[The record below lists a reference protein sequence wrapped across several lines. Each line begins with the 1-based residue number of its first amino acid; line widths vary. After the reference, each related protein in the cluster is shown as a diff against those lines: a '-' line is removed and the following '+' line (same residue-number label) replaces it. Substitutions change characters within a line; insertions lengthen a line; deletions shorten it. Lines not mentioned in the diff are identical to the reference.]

1 MTNAV
6 EQIRTRALAGQ
17 KFDAS
22 EVTPVL
28 REVALKWLAAY
39 TGDFDFLLD
48 LREKSARYDLSDGQ
62 VKGVLNCLLA
72 QVRRDATAPAPST
85 RITEAGFYRAQDGRI
100 VKVQESQA
108 GRLYAKVLTQV
119 GDDEWAFE
127 YVQGAMRF
135 VTPAD
140 KLSLEDAQ
148 AFGRLYGW
156 CCCCGRRLTNEESI
170 ELGIGPI
177 CRTKWF

>member
-1 MTNAV
+1 MNAV
-6 EQIRTRALAGQ
+6 EQIRARALAGS

-39 TGDFDFLLD
+39 TGDFDFLCD
-48 LREKSARYDLSDGQ
+48 LKAKAARYTLSDGQ

-72 QVRRDATAPAPST
+72 QVRKDAQAPAPSA
-85 RITEAGFYRAQDGRI
+85 RITEAGFYRTQDGQI

-119 GDDEWAFE
+119 DTDEWSFE
-127 YVQGAMRF
+127 YVPGAMRL

-148 AFGRLYGW
+148 AFGKLYGW

-177 CRTKWF
+177 CRSKWF